1 MPFEGWQFEPK
12 FINFRPYSGQ
22 TSLRALMSPGLYLWY
37 RQNDQYTILNIKNE
51 IGKILRDEESTQL
64 AASPWSSIL
73 SSRLLSKTFPNNQ
86 NFEIFDFSSVS
97 KFFLENIFLEVFL
110 IFSFP

>member
-1 MPFEGWQFEPK
+1 M
-12 FINFRPYSGQ
+12 
-22 TSLRALMSPGLYLWY
+22 
-37 RQNDQYTILNIKNE
+37 LNIKNE

-73 SSRLLSKTFPNNQ
+73 SSRLSSKTFLNFMNFINFRIFPN
-86 NFEIFDFSSVS
+86 
-97 KFFLENIFLEVFL
+97 FLEKFQKNFLEVFL